1 MLCMDLLIGK
11 RAKCVADA
19 GDIVHIDVVEFR
31 QLDEALDRDAHFAL
45 FVVGIGGLGNMDS
58 PRDLRLV
65 EVVVRCRSA
74 LMRSVYSI
82 GFTSL

>member
-19 GDIVHIDVVEFR
+19 RDIIHIDVVEFR

-65 EVVVRCRSA
+65 EVVVAAQCLDA
-74 LMRSVYSI
+74 FCV
-82 GFTSL
+82 

>member
-19 GDIVHIDVVEFR
+19 RDIIHIDVVEFR

-45 FVVGIGGLGNMDS
+45 FVVGVGGLGDVDGIC
-58 PRDLRLV
+58 DLRLV
-65 EVVVRCRSA
+65 EVMIAAQCLDAFCV
-74 LMRSVYSI
+74 
-82 GFTSL
+82 